1 MVIVRDLRRWE
12 GKDGDKRVVRVIKK
26 KGYNKN
32 RESVKEKSV
41 EKKRLLEED
50 SKEERKRG
58 NMENVNWEWVLGWKR
73 RGLEEKG
80 DMI

>member
-50 SKEERKRG
+50 SKEEKKRG
-58 NMENVNWEWVLGWKR
+58 IWRMTTGSGCSGG
-73 RGLEEKG
+73 RGEGLKKKG
-80 DMI
+80 I